1 MKGVVF
7 VELLAM
13 ADKAVGEEAVD
24 RVVARCPLSTGG
36 AYTAVGTYPASE
48 LHQLVQ
54 GFSKATGAPEA
65 ALQRQFGHWM
75 LTRFSEDYPAFFQA
89 QPDAFTMLESVEGE
103 VHTEVRKLY
112 PDADLPRFETERLPG
127 DALRM
132 TYISPRRL
140 ADFCHGLI
148 EACLDHYGETAHIE
162 RTDRSSGALGIVDF
176 VIRRAAA

>member
-7 VELLAM
+7 VELLEM

-24 RVVARCPLSTGG
+24 RVIARCPLSSGG
-36 AYTAVGTYPASE
+36 AYTAVGTYPAEELGHLVTAFSE
-48 LHQLVQ
+48 
-54 GFSKATGAPEA
+54 AAGAPPE
-65 ALQRQFGHWM
+65 ALQRSFGHWM
-75 LTRFSEDYPAFFQA
+75 LTRFAETYPAFFQA

-112 PDADLPRFETERLPG
+112 PDAELPKFETERLACG
-127 DALRM
+127 ALRM

-148 EACLDHYGETAHIE
+148 EACLAHYGEKADIQ
-162 RTDRSSGALGIVDF
+162 RTDRSSGVLGIVDF
-176 VIRRAAA
+176 VIRRTAA